1 MASAPCQMLAP
12 VFLPGCLPE
21 HKFLEHSNYLL
32 PGVLPTTHQQ
42 GRRGSHAHLLGPKLL
57 ILMVQSMPGTSLNSM
72 KILSLNNQEIIDT
85 EATRNR
91 LHNRDDRLF
100 QVWLRI
106 SLARLT
112 PLPFFF
118 LELFFCIATSWTLP
132 IKNFY

>member
-72 KILSLNNQEIIDT
+72 QILSLNNQEIKDT

-118 LELFFCIATSWTLP
+118 LELYFCIVTSWTLP